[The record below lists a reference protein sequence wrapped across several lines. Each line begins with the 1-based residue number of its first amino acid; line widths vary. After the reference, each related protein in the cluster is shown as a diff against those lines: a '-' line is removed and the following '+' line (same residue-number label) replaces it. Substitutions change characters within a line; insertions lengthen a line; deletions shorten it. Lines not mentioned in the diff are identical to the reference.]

1 MKLYEYSGFASKE
14 SSVGDSGK
22 SVRKTEEMRLA
33 QSWSLLNH
41 QAHYHQ
47 ASLNYSYSVWNAL

>member
-33 QSWSLLNH
+33 QS
-41 QAHYHQ
+41 
-47 ASLNYSYSVWNAL
+47 